1 MLGEHPDYPSTSA
14 KLLPTTMPLQGDVYV
29 VENKPSTYIIRLER
43 REGSNDHPGVGFRET
58 KLKNLIA
65 RMEREAGHWD
75 ALQGTWN
82 SDALFGFAVRAIL
95 DHQARP
101 SCLGED
107 RVWRQLLEMGF
118 EGGEMPGRA
127 EGDLGSMQAIRYAAV
142 ITNELMR
149 RQEGLEDWVRP
160 GDCGRSGSS

>member
-1 MLGEHPDYPSTSA
+1 
-14 KLLPTTMPLQGDVYV
+14 
-29 VENKPSTYIIRLER
+29 
-43 REGSNDHPGVGFRET
+43 
-58 KLKNLIA
+58 
-65 RMEREAGHWD
+65 MEREAGHWD

-107 RVWRQLLEMGF
+107 RVWRRLLEMGL
-118 EGGEMPGRA
+118 EGGEMPGGA

-142 ITNELMR
+142 IANELMR
-149 RQEGLEDWVRP
+149 CQEGLEDQVCP
-160 GDCGRSGSS
+160 GGHGRSGLS